1 MLRAPFAAS
10 LAGILA
16 LHLCGAEGARAEEP
30 AAVEPPPAGCADA
43 EARLAFVHERL
54 DADAHAARRWMW
66 EWTIAYGGLAL
77 GQAGI
82 ALFRDDPG
90 ERAELYVG
98 AAKSLLG
105 LVPVLGLQVPALRD
119 SGRLH
124 ARVDAPGAES
134 ERCAAVAEAER
145 MLAASAAD
153 EAFNRGFLAHAGN
166 VLVNGGGLLIIGL
179 GYDRWVTGAIGT
191 VVGISIGELQI
202 FTRPTASLRG
212 ASEYRARWMVTPTVS
227 SESAGLQVVG
237 TF

>member
-1 MLRAPFAAS
+1 
-10 LAGILA
+10 
-16 LHLCGAEGARAEEP
+16 
-30 AAVEPPPAGCADA
+30 
-43 EARLAFVHERL
+43 
-54 DADAHAARRWMW
+54 
-66 EWTIAYGGLAL
+66 
-77 GQAGI
+77 
-82 ALFRDDPG
+82 
-90 ERAELYVG
+90 
-98 AAKSLLG
+98 
-105 LVPVLGLQVPALRD
+105 VPVLGLQNPALGNARK
-119 SGRLH
+119 LE
-124 ARVDAPGAES
+124 ARVAEVSSAGASSAAAEVA
-134 ERCAAVAEAER
+134 ERCAVVAEAEK
-145 MLAASAAD
+145 MLEESADD